1 LTSAAIDANASGR
14 PDVETVRLRVGR
26 RRDQSRDRA
35 LCQAALE
42 LIAEVGYD
50 RMTIDAVAARA
61 GAGKATVYRRWSTK
75 ADLVVDAFAQDATRA
90 DPPDTGSLR
99 GDLTWLSRHLFAGR
113 DQMFKTRLISGM
125 VSAMLADPQLR
136 KAFEPV
142 SLPPVRALE
151 IIIDRAV
158 ARGEIAAP
166 ADPGML
172 AAVLPALGMHQLIF
186 TGQGPDPGLVD
197 AVVEHLLLPALLA
210 RSEPPATKSA
220 HAGPEGRPSHD

>member
-1 LTSAAIDANASGR
+1 MNASDR
-14 PDVETVRLRVGR
+14 PDLGTGRLRVGR
-26 RRDQSRDRA
+26 RRDRSRDSA

-75 ADLVVDAFAQDATRA
+75 ADLVVDAFAQDATGI

-99 GDLTWLSRHLFAGR
+99 GDLTALSRHLFARR
-113 DQMFKTRLISGM
+113 DQMFKTRLITGM

-136 KAFEPV
+136 KAFELV
-142 SLPPVRALE
+142 TLPPVRAME

-166 ADPGML
+166 ADPGMF
-172 AAVLPALGMHQLIF
+172 AAVLPSLGMHRLIF

-197 AVVEHLLLPALLA
+197 AVVENLLLPALLA
-210 RSEPPATKSA
+210 RSEPPVARNP
-220 HAGPEGRPSHD
+220 HASPKGRPSHD